1 MDATGTDV
9 GSAVVACYNCGLTGH
24 SGLGCCNNKVHL
36 QTKTVDSSPKSC
48 YKCGEEGH
56 FARGCSKKVKGS
68 SSKVR
73 SQTSI
78 GDSRTMCFRC
88 GSEGHLKRDC
98 PKKQKS
104 DKILDEPKTPFT
116 NPRIL
121 RNGDHFESRSAPPN
135 KRYNDGGSFGHDD
148 RVNFQY
154 HDIKNHDEWRLSSSH
169 RNSQY
174 GRGYIS
180 SPPSLYSD
188 VNRQMAVN
196 YRVNPHYQPD
206 FGRNYHNYHPDAGYR
221 AVPRFN
227 NNPANRHWN

>member
-1 MDATGTDV
+1 M
-9 GSAVVACYNCGLTGH
+9 
-24 SGLGCCNNKVHL
+24 
-36 QTKTVDSSPKSC
+36 Q
-48 YKCGEEGH
+48 
-56 FARGCSKKVKGS
+56 
-68 SSKVR
+68 
-73 SQTSI
+73 
-78 GDSRTMCFRC
+78 
-88 GSEGHLKRDC
+88 
-98 PKKQKS
+98 S

-180 SPPSLYSD
+180 PPPSLYSD

-227 NNPANRHWN
+227 NNPANRHWNQLSVFFMIIKFIFVLYDSIQETRKSISLIHCESVLGIGIFYQF